1 MNTTNFTHY
10 RTGALA
16 LKQLQVDGGPHTS
29 PRPAVLAVLHLG
41 PKVML
46 ETEVSLRLSP
56 SVQDPSHRVQI
67 TGVDVGEV
75 TAATWDEGFRVLADR
90 LRRAAESLE
99 AAADGAHLCL
109 PVASIHPDLA
119 RVRPDAPADAPNEEK
134 PSE

>member
-1 MNTTNFTHY
+1 VSQSTNFTHY
-10 RTGALA
+10 RTGAIA
-16 LKQLQVDGGPHTS
+16 LKQLQVDAGLNTRS
-29 PRPAVLAVLHLG
+29 QPAILSVLHHG

-56 SVQDPSHRVQI
+56 SVQDPGHRVQI

-75 TAATWDEGFRVLADR
+75 SAATWNEGFRAMADR

-99 AAADGAHLCL
+99 AAASGAHLCL
-109 PVASIHPDLA
+109 PITSIHPDLA
-119 RVRPDAPADAPNEEK
+119 KARPSVPEPSDEE

>member
-1 MNTTNFTHY
+1 MSLSTNFTYY

-16 LKQLQVDGGPHTS
+16 LKQLQVDGPHST
-29 PRPAVLAVLHLG
+29 PRPAVLAVLHHG
-41 PKVML
+41 SKVML

-56 SVQDPSHRVQI
+56 SVQDPSRRVQI

-119 RVRPDAPADAPNEEK
+119 KVRPGAPADAPDEEE